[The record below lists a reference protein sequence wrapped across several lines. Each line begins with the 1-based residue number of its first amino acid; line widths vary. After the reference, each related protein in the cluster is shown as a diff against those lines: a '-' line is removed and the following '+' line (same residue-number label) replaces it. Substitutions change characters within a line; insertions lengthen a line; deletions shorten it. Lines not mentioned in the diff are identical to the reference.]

1 MKPPRDTIVDPPD
14 VLASREAGP
23 LAIRG
28 GMLRIGGYALGLLFA
43 LASLPLLTR
52 HLGVGDFGG
61 YVTVLSLITIV
72 GLVSDAGLTI
82 VGIREYSVRDGPH
95 RRRLMTNLL
104 GLRICVA
111 ALGVAGATVFAVAAG
126 YDDALVAGTA
136 LAGAGLVLLV
146 VQQTWSVPLNSELR
160 LGLVTG
166 FDVLRQALLA
176 AGIVILV
183 VAGAGLFE
191 FLAVPI
197 PVGLAVA
204 ALTVLAIRGRAF
216 VLPTFERDEW
226 RYLIGEA
233 LPVALA
239 STIGSFFYRVAIIMM
254 SLIATAQETG
264 YFSASFRIVEAIVM
278 VPGLITAAAFPIL
291 ARAAHEDE
299 DRLAYTL
306 QRLFD
311 IGVIAGAWMA
321 VCIVLGAQPAIDV
334 IGGSEFEPAVP
345 VLRIQGVA
353 VAASFLVAVWA
364 TGLWAT
370 RGQRSLVVANLIG
383 VVAAAG
389 LTALL
394 IPSAGAEGA
403 AIAMT
408 AAELL
413 LAGCYAFALMRDR
426 PRLRPALGVV
436 PKTLLAVA
444 PAGALWLVPAPDA
457 VLVVA
462 ATVVFFG
469 VLLALRGIPPDV
481 WEALAARRR
490 TSGA

>member
-1 MKPPRDTIVDPPD
+1 MKPPRDTIVEPPD
-14 VLASREAGP
+14 VLATREAGP

-72 GLVSDAGLTI
+72 GLISDAGLTI
-82 VGIREYSVRDGPH
+82 VGVREYSIRDEPA

-104 GLRICVA
+104 GLRIAVA
-111 ALGVAGATVFAVAAG
+111 ALGVAGATLFAVAAG
-126 YDDALVAGTA
+126 YDGALVAGTA

-146 VQQTWSVPLNSELR
+146 VQQTWSVPLSSELR

-183 VAGAGLFE
+183 VAGAGLVE
-191 FLAVPI
+191 FLAIPI

-204 ALTVLAIRGRAF
+204 ALTVLAIRSRAF
-216 VLPTFERDEW
+216 VRPTFERDEW
-226 RYLIGEA
+226 RHLIGEA

-264 YFSASFRIVEAIVM
+264 YFSASFRIVEAVIM

-299 DRLAYTL
+299 DRLAYAL

-321 VCIVLGAQPAIDV
+321 VCIVLGAEPAIDV

-353 VAASFLVAVWA
+353 IAASFLVAVWA

-370 RGQRSLVVANLIG
+370 RGQRALVVANLIG

-436 PKTLLAVA
+436 PKTLAAVI

-481 WEALAARRR
+481 FEALAGRRR
-490 TSGA
+490 TRRA